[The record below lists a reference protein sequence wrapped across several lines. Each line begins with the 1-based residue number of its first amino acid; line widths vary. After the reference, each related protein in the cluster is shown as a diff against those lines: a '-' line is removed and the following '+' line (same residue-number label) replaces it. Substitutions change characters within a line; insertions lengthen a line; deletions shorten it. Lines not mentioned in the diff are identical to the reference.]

1 MLIAIYFFISNYFL
15 PSLGGYFIALTPS
28 FIVLAGIVILF
39 SAVGIKFNNLGT
51 TITNTLFAAIGYI
64 VKTFINGISWIIK
77 NAFRLLPSIFNGCKR
92 ILTNAGLKPAV
103 SNIVSVIVAIIFLII
118 VI

>member
-1 MLIAIYFFISNYFL
+1 MLIAIYFFIANYFL
-15 PSLGGYFIALTPS
+15 PSVGAYFIALTPS
-28 FIVLAGIVILF
+28 FIILAGIVILF

-51 TITNTLFAAIGYI
+51 TITNALFTAIGYI

-77 NAFRLLPSIFNGCKR
+77 NAFRLLPNIFNRCKR

-103 SNIVSVIVAIIFLII
+103 SNILSVIIAIIFLII